1 MKKIKIFVGVF
12 LCMNLFTI
20 SGCDKVVHSAVVEE
34 KDKTAAKKEENKEK
48 ETVQKTVTEQVQ
60 APKTYQTTIQSDLR
74 SAERTDQENPMKFT
88 LTADAPIEVPDVDS
102 ICLKNV
108 KKVTISEEEPQK
120 VLDTFAKGQSL
131 KQNDDGLVDTYEV
144 NGLTYQYTGTLQNS
158 EVFSFWEKYSSSD
171 DVKEE
176 NLSQDEKK
184 QRAERFQNYIKAGN
198 QKVTDEEAENDVKN
212 IVSGEWRLFD
222 STSKELK
229 EDNSTLEKNTFFFER
244 MVNGVP
250 VNYIR
255 NSYLPYDELSRS
267 WIDEDDNFHEAQCR
281 EWDNE
286 SLTMV
291 FCSGT
296 LQSFNHSNPIEVSDA
311 SDEALFLLPF
321 DEVKDIFENTITMQI
336 MTEQEYHLPAVDG
349 ISFCRY
355 PSVDAQSV
363 EMTITKVQ
371 LGYRRVREGNSS
383 TEGSL
388 IPVWDFYGTWNSQE
402 PAYADGGNEMVIDSV
417 TMDRIGVPLLTIDA
431 RDGSVVQRVQ
441 SGPSTTFPGGIG
453 ECE

>member
-60 APKTYQTTIQSDLR
+60 APETYQTTIQFDLR
-74 SAERTDQENPMKFT
+74 SAERTDQENPIKFT
-88 LTADAPIEVPDVDS
+88 LTADAPIEVPDVDA

-120 VLDTFAKGQSL
+120 VLDTFAQGQLL
-131 KQNDDGLVDTYEV
+131 KQNDDGLVETYEV
-144 NGLTYQYTGTLQNS
+144 NGLTYQYTGTFQNL
-158 EVFSFWEKYSSSD
+158 EVLSLWEKYSALD

-176 NLSQDEKK
+176 NLSQDEKE

-198 QKVTDEEAENDVKN
+198 QNMTEEEAENHVKN

-222 STSKELK
+222 SASKELT
-229 EDNSTLEKNTFFFER
+229 EENSTLEKDTFFFER

-255 NSYLPYDELSRS
+255 NSYLPYDELSRP
-267 WIDEDDNFHEAQCR
+267 WIDEDDNFHEAQCKG
-281 EWDNE
+281 WDNE

-296 LQSFNHSNPIEVSDA
+296 LQSFDHSDPIEVSDA
-311 SDEALFLLPF
+311 SDEAVFLLPF
-321 DEVKDIFENTITMQI
+321 DEIKDIFEKTITMQI
-336 MTEQEYHLPAVDG
+336 MTEQENRLPAVDG
-349 ISFCRY
+349 ISFTRY
-355 PSVDAQSV
+355 PSIDAQTV

-371 LGYRRVREGNSS
+371 LGYMRVRKGSSS

-402 PAYADGGNEMVIDSV
+402 PAYADGGDEMVIDSV